1 MLPYRPDERKEVF
14 PVLVKSF
21 GEVRMKRTLI
31 STVCVM
37 LFAGVAFGQAGTAT
51 IWLEGDS
58 GGNQVTVAVDASAT
72 VEVWFEFSEDTRP
85 GAQSRMIGIAA
96 QLRHNA
102 FDNTV
107 ANWDNRDGTAFQ
119 ATALNYGGP
128 WGNLP
133 RPLAGDPA
141 GHGGLSS
148 GVLPTSELAAGNLNP
163 GVVGLGYQLAAG
175 SGAPFDLGSGL
186 TGSGT
191 SWHGDTITIE
201 GLVENWDTDTL
212 TGTPDTVNFPKKT
225 SGIVT
230 FSDNTLYGGAWV
242 VSPII
247 NFAQG
252 QGAAGNRIHVR
263 VTPEPTSLALL
274 AIGGLAALRRR
285 R

>member
-1 MLPYRPDERKEVF
+1 
-14 PVLVKSF
+14 
-21 GEVRMKRTLI
+21 MKRTLL
-31 STVCVM
+31 SAVCVM
-37 LFAGVAFGQAGTAT
+37 LFAGVAFGQGTAT
-51 IWLEGDS
+51 IWLEGDG
-58 GGNQVTVAVDASAT
+58 GGNTVDVGLGAT
-72 VEVWFEFSEDTRP
+72 ATMEVWFNYSEGIRP
-85 GAQSRMIGIAA
+85 GEIDRMIGIAA
-96 QLRHNA
+96 QLRHNG

-119 ATALNYGGP
+119 AVALNYGGP
-128 WGNLP
+128 WGALA

-148 GVLPTSELAAGNLNP
+148 GALPPAELAPGNLNP

-175 SGAPFDLGSGL
+175 SAGPFDAFSGL
-186 TGSGT
+186 AGSGT
-191 SWHGDTITIE
+191 SWHGDTIGIE
-201 GLVENWDTDTL
+201 GLVVNWD
-212 TGTPDTVNFPKKT
+212 GVSGSPDTVCFPKKV

-230 FSDNTLYGGAWV
+230 YTENVYYGGLWAV
-242 VSPII
+242 TPTV